1 MPRQSVTQPGFVSG
15 ELTPRLRGRSD
26 IDQQARSAREI
37 TNFIVGVEGSAF
49 RRPGTEFLGETKFR
63 DQSVAFFPFQ
73 ISPQIGY
80 VIEAGDLYF
89 RFWTLDGLL
98 RDSGGLPVEVV
109 TPYTFA
115 QIEALRFAQDGF
127 AAYIVHPNHAPRKLV
142 RTSPTAFSLN
152 AVAWLDGRAP
162 LGPLNFSAT
171 TLTVSYTSW
180 PTTVNVAASAN
191 VFTTDDV
198 GRAIFV
204 RDTGNKRAAYLTI
217 TAVTDAQN
225 VVCSGGFRITNTAP
239 AVSTEWA
246 LGLFSDGFG
255 CNAIAFHEGRL
266 WYGGFR
272 RAPDVVAGSV
282 SGSFENFEAVS
293 PDPTVND
300 SANADKAITRR
311 TTSGEINEIVWIA
324 STTEVLI
331 LGTPG
336 AEFIL
341 RPGVTGYLTPLEAV
355 VRQTTRRGSSDVD
368 PVVLDQSLYFV
379 QRRRRNIRRF
389 AYALESDGFQ
399 TTEATIFSSHLA
411 QGGIRKMLYQQEPYS
426 VLWAVM
432 DDGALVGWTL
442 EQQQQIL
449 GAHRQEVAGRL
460 NDGAARVVAAE
471 MLPGRCGC
479 TDLVEVRGLGGGFDF
494 HAADASWSFENDP
507 ISDTWDTTNAAAVV
521 RRPSDLSYPTR
532 GGYCAEFPAD
542 PATTFRTLVRTASIS
557 TLAGWNPAL
566 LGLNRTRARLTVRV
580 ARGATSA
587 TGEAIARLVSLDGS
601 TPNGLDVA
609 GQAFYAQITAGP
621 EWTTLDTGWVL
632 VPADTTSLRVDLRAA
647 TTSGADPLILWDDV
661 RLSVEQ
667 IDLVDSQ
674 PRGLGE
680 DRLMLA
686 VRREVNGNPV
696 THVEFVSPPILPP
709 EERTLDEEV
718 YRRVELAS
726 YLDSHLLF
734 RDRRALAPSGFVGTQ
749 PDIRTAGP
757 HGFQAGNVV
766 SLRGVRWRLPDGEIR
781 AAGTY
786 ELLEV
791 DAVTAP
797 DRLTLLTSDGDPFD
811 LAYLGL
817 PPGVELLW
825 RDAYLHR
832 CVDRVSGLDH
842 LEGEQVLLLLDGVE
856 IGPLQVIEGAIDL
869 PRKAAVVQAGL
880 AYTSLLESR
889 EVEVQSRAGSTEAAP
904 TRVHRVALRVLAGVG
919 GEVRAGKDGAWQ
931 PVLTLDPA
939 EPLTRP
945 PRLLSGDA
953 WVTTDGAWTDDATVT
968 IRSNRAYPFEVLSM
982 TAVAEANPL

>member
-1 MPRQSVTQPGFVSG
+1 MARQVVTQPGFVSG
-15 ELTPRLRGRSD
+15 ELAPRLRGRSD

-37 TNFIVGVEGSAF
+37 TNFVVGVEGSAF

-63 DQSVAFFPFQ
+63 DRPVAFFPFQ

-98 RDSGGLPVEVV
+98 RDTGGTPVEVA
-109 TPYTFA
+109 TPYTAA

-127 AAYIVHPNHAPRKLV
+127 AAYIAHPDHAPRKLV
-142 RTSPTAFSLN
+142 RTSPTSFTLN

-162 LGPLNFSAT
+162 LGPLNFSTT
-171 TLTVSYTSW
+171 TLTVAYTSW
-180 PTTVNVAASAN
+180 PATVDVAASASL
-191 VFTTDDV
+191 FTAGDV

-204 RDTGNKRAAYLTI
+204 RDTTNKRAAYLTI

-311 TTSGEINEIVWIA
+311 TTSGEINEVLWLA

-331 LGTPG
+331 IGTPG
-336 AEFIL
+336 AEFIM

-355 VRQTTRRGSSDVD
+355 MRQTTRRGSSSVN
-368 PVVLDQSLYFV
+368 PVVLDQNLYFV
-379 QRRRRNIRRF
+379 QRRRRHIRRF

-399 TTEATIFSSHLA
+399 TADATIFSSHLA

-442 EQQQQIL
+442 EQEQRIL
-449 GAHRQEVAGRL
+449 GAHRQEIGGVL
-460 NDGAARVVAAE
+460 NDGRARVIAAE

-479 TDLVEVRGLGGGFDF
+479 TDLTEVRGLGGGFDF
-494 HAADASWSFENDP
+494 HRADPSWSFEDDP
-507 ISDTWDTTNAAAVV
+507 ISGAWDTTNAAAVV
-521 RRPSDLSYPTR
+521 RRASDPSYPTR
-532 GGYCAEFPAD
+532 GGHCAEFPAA
-542 PATTFRTLVRTASIS
+542 ATTTLQTLTRTAAVGGI
-557 TLAGWNPAL
+557 TGWNPAL

-587 TGEAIARLVSLDGS
+587 TGEVSARLVSLDGA
-601 TPNGLDVA
+601 TPNGLDA
-609 GQAFYAQITAGP
+609 TAQALYAQVSPGP

-632 VPADTTSLRVDLRAA
+632 VPADTTALRVDLRAT
-647 TTSGADPLILWDDV
+647 TTSGTDPLILWDDA

-667 IDLVDSQ
+667 IDLVDAQ

-686 VRREVNGNPV
+686 VRREINGNPV

-709 EERTLDEEV
+709 DERTPEEEV

-757 HGFQAGNVV
+757 HGFQAGDVV
-766 SLRGVRWRLPDGEIR
+766 SLRGVRWRLPSGEVR

-786 ELLEV
+786 EVLEV
-791 DAVTAP
+791 GTVTAP
-797 DRLTLLTSDGDPFD
+797 DSLTLLTSDGDPFD

-817 PPGVELLW
+817 PFGVELLW

-832 CVDRVSGLDH
+832 CVDQVSGLDH
-842 LEGEQVLLLLDGVE
+842 LEGEQVLVLLDGVE
-856 IGPLQVIEGAIDL
+856 VGPFTVTEGALDL
-869 PRKAAVVQAGL
+869 PRRAAVVQAGL

-904 TRVHRVALRVLAGVG
+904 ARVHRVALRVLAGVG
-919 GEVRAGKDGAWQ
+919 GEVRTGKDEAWQ

-945 PRLLSGDA
+945 PRLLSGDV
-953 WVTTDGAWTDDATVT
+953 WVTTDGTWTDDATVT
-968 IRSNRAYPFEVLSM
+968 IRSGRAYPFEVLSM